1 MLPVFILCEE
11 MPMTIVQM
19 LYFNTACQ
27 YMNLTKAAEKLHISQ
42 PALSSVIKQIE
53 EECGV
58 QLFRHRANSISIT
71 DEGIVLQQEIQPI
84 LDRYQHLER
93 LLASGKLD
101 RNYVQIGLSPFRGNA
116 VMPDI
121 AARFQQKY
129 HGQQLI
135 ITEGGTPYLYE
146 NLDLNKFDLIITSKK
161 PGFSEEDW
169 AQSPLYGHIR
179 LKELYMV
186 LAVNIENPLAEK
198 DTATW
203 QDIVQ
208 EPLILLDNTYSQK
221 NTISQLLAQAGYQ
234 LPDNICYAN
243 QVHTII
249 RFIEKNAASGFLPM
263 DIAEENPKMKGLL
276 FPNSDPHAIYLVW
289 RKDRHLFHAAKHF
302 VETAREL
309 YSNELSGN

>member
-1 MLPVFILCEE
+1 
-11 MPMTIVQM
+11 
-19 LYFNTACQ
+19 
-27 YMNLTKAAEKLHISQ
+27 MNLTKAAEKLHISQ

-101 RNYVQIGLSPFRGNA
+101 RNYVHIGLSPFRGNT

-121 AARFQQKY
+121 AAQFQRKNSDV
-129 HGQQLI
+129 QLI

-169 AQSPLYGHIR
+169 EQSPLYGHIP

-186 LAVNIENPLAEK
+186 LAVSTENPLSEK
-198 DTATW
+198 STVTW
-203 QDIVQ
+203 QDIVK
-208 EPLILLDNTYSQK
+208 EPLILLNNTYSQK
-221 NTISQLLAQAGYQ
+221 QLISRQLAQAGYP
-234 LPDNICYAN
+234 LPNNICYAN

-263 DIAEENPKMKGLL
+263 DLVEENPKMKGLL
-276 FPNSDPHAIYLVW
+276 YPSSDRHSIYLVW

-309 YSNELSGN
+309 YNKE

>member
-1 MLPVFILCEE
+1 
-11 MPMTIVQM
+11 
-19 LYFNTACQ
+19 
-27 YMNLTKAAEKLHISQ
+27 MNLTKAAEKLHISQ

-101 RNYVQIGLSPFRGNA
+101 RNYVHIGLSPLRGNT

-121 AARFQQKY
+121 AAQFQRKNSDV
-129 HGQQLI
+129 QLI

-169 AQSPLYGHIR
+169 EQSPLYGHIP

-186 LAVNIENPLAEK
+186 LAVSTENPLSEK
-198 DTATW
+198 STVTW

-208 EPLILLDNTYSQK
+208 EPLILLNNTYSQK
-221 NTISQLLAQAGYQ
+221 QLISRQLAQAGYP
-234 LPDNICYAN
+234 LPNNICYAN

-263 DIAEENPKMKGLL
+263 DLVEENPKMKGLL
-276 FPNSDPHAIYLVW
+276 YPSSDRHSIYLVW

-309 YSNELSGN
+309 YNKE

>member
-1 MLPVFILCEE
+1 
-11 MPMTIVQM
+11 MTIVQM
-19 LYFNTACQ
+19 HYFNTACQ

-53 EECGV
+53 AECGV

-84 LDRYQHLER
+84 LERYQHLER

-121 AARFQQKY
+121 AARIHQKY
-129 HGQQLI
+129 SGLQLV

-146 NLDLNKFDLIITSKK
+146 NLDLNKFDLLITSRK

-169 AQSPLYGHIR
+169 ERSPLYGHIR

-186 LAVNIENPLAEK
+186 FAVSRDHPLADKE
-198 DTATW
+198 AVTW
-203 QDIVQ
+203 QEIVR

-221 NTISQLLAQAGYQ
+221 SRISQLLAGAGYAP
-234 LPDNICYAN
+234 PDNICYST

-249 RFIEKNAASGFLPM
+249 RFVEKNAACGFLPM
-263 DIAEENPKMKGLL
+263 DIVEENPKLKGLL
-276 FPNSDPHAIYLVW
+276 FPDSEMHSIYLVW
-289 RKDRHLFHAAKHF
+289 RKDRHLFHAAQHF

-309 YSNELSGN
+309 YC

>member
-1 MLPVFILCEE
+1 
-11 MPMTIVQM
+11 MTIVQM
-19 LYFNTACQ
+19 HYFNTACQ

-53 EECGV
+53 EECVV

-93 LLASGKLD
+93 LLKSRKLD

-116 VMPDI
+116 VMPEI
-121 AARFQQKY
+121 AASFQQKY
-129 HGQQLI
+129 FGIQLI
-135 ITEGGTPYLYE
+135 ITERDTPYLYE
-146 NLDLNKFDLIITSKK
+146 NLDLNKFDLIITSRK

-169 AQSPLYGHIR
+169 EQSSLYGHIR

-186 LAVNIENPLAEK
+186 FAVSIENPLAEK
-198 DTATW
+198 DSVTW
-203 QDIVQ
+203 ADIVQ
-208 EPLILLDNTYSQK
+208 EQLILPENTYKVSELIEK
-221 NTISQLLAQAGYQ
+221 SGYQ
-234 LPDNICYAN
+234 LPDNVYYAN

-249 RFIEKNAASGFLPM
+249 CFIKKNAACGFLPM
-263 DIAEENPKMKGLL
+263 DTVKENPTIKGFL
-276 FPNSDPHAIYLVW
+276 FPCSSEEPIYLVW

-309 YSNELSGN
+309 YNKE

>member
-1 MLPVFILCEE
+1 
-11 MPMTIVQM
+11 MTIVQM

-53 EECGV
+53 AECGV

-121 AARFQQKY
+121 AARFQQNY
-129 HGQQLI
+129 PGQQLI

-169 AQSPLYGHIR
+169 AHSTLYSY
-179 LKELYMV
+179 LKLKDVRMV
-186 LAVNIENPLAEK
+186 FAVSANNPLAVLE
-198 DTATW
+198 TVSW
-203 QDIVQ
+203 QQVVQ
-208 EPLILLDNTYSQK
+208 ERLILLDSTYSQK
-221 NTISQLLAQAGYQ
+221 NTISRLLSQNGYQ
-234 LPDNICYAN
+234 LPDNVIYTN

-249 RFIEKNAASGFLPM
+249 RFVEKNVACGFLPL
-263 DIAEENPKMKGLL
+263 ETVNENPIIRGLYL
-276 FPNSDPHAIYLVW
+276 PDSEVQPIYLVW

-309 YSNELSGN
+309 YE